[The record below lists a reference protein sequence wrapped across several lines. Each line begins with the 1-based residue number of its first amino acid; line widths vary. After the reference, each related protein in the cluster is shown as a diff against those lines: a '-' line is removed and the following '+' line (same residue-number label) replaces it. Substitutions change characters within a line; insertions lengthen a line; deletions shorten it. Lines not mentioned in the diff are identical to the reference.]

1 MTKANSNSFSE
12 SSTSQDAAPPAEHGL
27 FPSNLSADDD
37 APSSDAA
44 ASDNGGGTS
53 GNHGNGNAG

>member
-1 MTKANSNSFSE
+1 MTKANSSSFSSSSTDQE
-12 SSTSQDAAPPAEHGL
+12 SSPQVDHGL
-27 FPSNLSADDD
+27 FPRSLSTDDQ
-37 APSSDAA
+37 APDTDAA